1 MVKNIVASSCE
12 VCNQDLSDSFLVEH
26 FSEIQLFKD
35 FFMLSCVM
43 KNKVSV
49 SNATSFS
56 SCADVSSLC
65 KKNQCKYL
73 SLAAHPTHSNNHNVS
88 VTVAS
93 FSYPTFQLL

>member
-12 VCNQDLSDSFLVEH
+12 VCNKDLSESFLMEH

-43 KNKVSV
+43 KIKVSV
-49 SNATSFS
+49 LNTTSFS

-65 KKNQCKYL
+65 KKK
-73 SLAAHPTHSNNHNVS
+73 S
-88 VTVAS
+88 V
-93 FSYPTFQLL
+93 